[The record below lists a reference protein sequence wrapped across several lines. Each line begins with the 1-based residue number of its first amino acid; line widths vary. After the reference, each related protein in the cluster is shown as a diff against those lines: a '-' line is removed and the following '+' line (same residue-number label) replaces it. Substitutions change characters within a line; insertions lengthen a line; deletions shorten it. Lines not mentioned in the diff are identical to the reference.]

1 MKRLTSRNYD
11 GSVTKTGDTTI
22 DAVLQSL
29 ACFEDLE
36 LSPAEIEELRI
47 AVTDLEAQ
55 LENVQQP
62 EESELEKY
70 ARKILADEGCNR
82 KAS

>member
-1 MKRLTSRNYD
+1 MNDFEKLLHGVLDRADD

-22 DAVLQSL
+22 DTVLQSL

-55 LENVQQP
+55 LETVQKP

-70 ARKILADEGCNR
+70 ANAR
-82 KAS
+82 